1 MPRLEWGIAGQRF
14 YETGVDQGV
23 LYVGSSPGVPWMGL
37 LSVSENPSGG
47 DPRPFYIDGMK
58 YLNLSSAEEYEAS
71 ITAFSAPPEFA
82 PCDGAVPIQNG
93 LYATQQPRVPFGF
106 SYRTMIGNDV
116 DGTDFGLKLHV
127 VYNALA
133 APPQRSSSTI
143 DNSVDPLRLTWSI
156 ATMAPAITGY
166 RPTAHMVVD
175 SRYADG
181 IALSALEDILY
192 GDDSHTARLPL
203 PDEIIA
209 LFSP

>member
-1 MPRLEWGIAGQRF
+1 VPRLEWGTAGQRF

-23 LYVGSSPGVPWMGL
+23 LYVGSNPGVPWMGL
-37 LSVSENPSGG
+37 ISVSENPSGG
-47 DPRPFYIDGMK
+47 DPRPLYIDGIK

-71 ITAFSAPPEFA
+71 ITALSAPPEFA
-82 PCDGAVPIQNG
+82 PCDGAVAIQNG
-93 LYATQQPRVPFGF
+93 LYATQQPRASFGF

-116 DGTDFGLKLHV
+116 EGSDFGLKLHI

-133 APPQRSSSTI
+133 APPQRASSTI
-143 DNSVDPLRLTWSI
+143 DDSVDPLRLTWSI
-156 ATMAPAITGY
+156 TTMAPAITGY

-181 IALSALEDILY
+181 EALSALEDILY
-192 GDDSHTARLPL
+192 GDSSHTARLPL

-209 LFSP
+209 LFTP